1 LNFGGDLFDGS
12 CCSFWIVFVVAVVL
26 VLWPSSFDGV
36 GRKKEIV
43 GCFDCCC
50 CFCRKRAEE
59 EEEDH
64 VRAGLR
70 IPDRNAVEVVGN
82 GMVGRSRI

>member
-26 VLWPSSFDGV
+26 VLWTSSFDGV

-64 VRAGLR
+64 VR
-70 IPDRNAVEVVGN
+70 
-82 GMVGRSRI
+82 GRT